1 MKNAMKNDASN
12 FAASTNENAQN
23 TAAYVEFLQRYT
35 KHMEETLIKNKA
47 FNQEMRRVCD
57 ILNLNIITDA
67 DAKELQDISDR
78 NKALNQR
85 MKEQYNA
92 TTDAETDN

>member
-1 MKNAMKNDASN
+1 MKNDASN

-23 TAAYVEFLQRYT
+23 KAAYVEFLERYT

-47 FNQEMRRVCD
+47 FNEEMKRFCD
-57 ILNLNIITDA
+57 ALSLNATTNA

-78 NKALNQR
+78 NKALNQE
-85 MKEQYNA
+85 MKKQYNA
-92 TTDAETDN
+92 TTDADAGN